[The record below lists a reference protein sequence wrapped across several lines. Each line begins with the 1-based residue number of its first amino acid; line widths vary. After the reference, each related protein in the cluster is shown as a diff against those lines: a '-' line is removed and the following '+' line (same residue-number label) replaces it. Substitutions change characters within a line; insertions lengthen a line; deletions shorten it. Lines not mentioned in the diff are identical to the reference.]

1 MGTVGS
7 IVVHFNLWSRKSKER
22 APSFDIFEP
31 RPLERVLQPND
42 AAINSCYSQSP
53 LLRK

>member
-7 IVVHFNLWSRKSKER
+7 IVVHFSVLRRERKGR
-22 APSFDIFEP
+22 VDSFDIFEP
-31 RPLERVLQPND
+31 RGAQAND
-42 AAINSCYSQSP
+42 ASPSSCHSQSP

>member
-7 IVVHFNLWSRKSKER
+7 IVVHFSVLRRKKKER
-22 APSFDIFEP
+22 TPSLDIFEP
-31 RPLERVLQPND
+31 REAQAND
-42 AAINSCYSQSP
+42 APPSRCHSQSP

>member
-7 IVVHFNLWSRKSKER
+7 IIIHLNIARRERKKR
-22 APSFDIFEP
+22 AHSFDIFEP
-31 RPLERVLQPND
+31 REARAND
-42 AAINSCYSQSP
+42 APSGSCHSQSA

>member
-7 IVVHFNLWSRKSKER
+7 IVVHFSVLRRENKER
-22 APSFDIFEP
+22 SLSFDIFEP
-31 RPLERVLQPND
+31 REARAND
-42 AAINSCYSQSP
+42 APPGCCHSQSP